1 MITEVEVAEWKLDP
15 TTVQFMQGM
24 VDLEN
29 EAMYALSVNKD
40 EQVRDDWYKG
50 YIQALRDIQKADFE
64 VDGQ

>member
-15 TTVQFMQGM
+15 STVQFMKGM
-24 VDLEN
+24 EDLEM

-64 VDGQ
+64 VDQ

>member
-1 MITEVEVAEWKLDP
+1 MITEAEVAEWKLDP
-15 TTVQFMQGM
+15 TTIQFMKGM
-24 VDLEN
+24 EDLEM

-64 VDGQ
+64 VDR